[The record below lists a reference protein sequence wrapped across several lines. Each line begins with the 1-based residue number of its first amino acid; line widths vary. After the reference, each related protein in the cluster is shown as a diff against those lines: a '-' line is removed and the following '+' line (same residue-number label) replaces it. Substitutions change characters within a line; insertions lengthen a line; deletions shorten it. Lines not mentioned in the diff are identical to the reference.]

1 MVVMNSEQNPPKGQ
15 DPAAA
20 GKVAEPMDKDL
31 IALEDLDKVIAAEDP
46 EFKERV
52 DGISTDAASVDGSL
66 ELLDLDQ
73 LLAEQEAKSL
83 RSRLKKLGRKGR
95 NFIVGLRATAWDFL
109 KNDLPVL
116 LKTGLGKL
124 KVGLASL
131 GELLRQFGFKPRRFK
146 LLVFAFAGISVAVT
160 VAMFLLITRG
170 IPEEEPLF
178 MRSLSEIADGGEE
191 YDPQKQEI
199 FYESVRAAQNVLVI
213 PRLLVNLK
221 RSPGS
226 GPNPMAMGEIYVEG
240 NSPDVVVEIK
250 MRETEFRDLFM
261 RTMEEFN
268 ADDLQTAV
276 GKEKLLE
283 RFAREANRVVTKG
296 RVRKVF
302 FKTFVLKP

>member
-95 NFIVGLRATAWDFL
+95 NFVVGLRATAWDFL